1 MRSFPREKGTTEVRV
16 SHRSPAF
23 RFPFFMPP
31 HLLQL
36 AAARAPSAVH
46 GMAWLPDPHAAGAHV
61 AGVGG
66 TPTGRGCV
74 QV

>member
-1 MRSFPREKGTTEVRV
+1 
-16 SHRSPAF
+16 
-23 RFPFFMPP
+23 MPP

-46 GMAWLPDPHAAGAHV
+46 GMAWLPDQHAAGAHV

-66 TPTGRGCV
+66 TPTGRGWV